1 MKVKTGMLYHMNNTF
16 EKATFQ
22 TSVDVFLMGVVNM
35 GHTMS

>member
-1 MKVKTGMLYHMNNTF
+1 MKVKAGMLYHMKNAF

-22 TSVDVFLMGVVNM
+22 TSVDVFLMGIVNM